1 MSLKSSN
8 KVDTNVWELEV
19 SVDGDTFKDAV
30 TKAYLKQRKNITIPG
45 FRKGKA
51 PRAFI
56 EKYYGEG
63 VFYED
68 ALEAI
73 YPDAVA
79 SAIEEAKLEPVDT
92 PYDLEIPEMG
102 NDGVTMKF
110 KVTVKP
116 EVELGEYKGLKAT
129 KKSTKVSA
137 DEVKA
142 ELARMQE
149 QNSTVSDV
157 DDRAVKK
164 NDIVVI
170 DFEGFVDGKAF
181 DGGKAEKYELTIG
194 SNQFIP
200 GFEDQIIGHKI
211 GDEFDVNVKFPED
224 YQADLASKD
233 AVFKIKLHGIKVKDV
248 PALDDEFAKD
258 VSEFDT
264 LDELKKDI
272 KKQLEKRKND
282 DAENELHNTLL
293 EEVAKGIKAEIP
305 DAMIEKTIDDD
316 VNEYSYRLQ
325 SQGLKLETYLKYT
338 GMDIKGFREGF
349 KERAETQ
356 VRLNLALEK
365 IIEKEKIEV
374 TEEDIEA
381 EYKKYA
387 DAYNMDIDTIKKA
400 VSAESLK
407 PELASRK
414 AIDLIVDSAVVTE
427 EKAAKKTA
435 EKKPATKKTTAKK
448 PAAKKTSEK
457 ADDKKSADKAE

>member
-116 EVELGEYKGLKAT
+116 EVELGEYKGLNAT
-129 KKSTKVSA
+129 KKSTKVTA

-181 DGGKAEKYELTIG
+181 EGGKAEKYELTIG

-293 EEVAKGIKAEIP
+293 EEVAKGIKAEIHE
-305 DAMIEKTIDDD
+305 AMIEKTIDDD

-338 GMDIKGFREGF
+338 GMDMKGFREGF